1 MSKKTLYFSLFF
13 CCSFFANDRVA
24 AVVGNSIILESAVQ
38 EQVGSFLANNPSTP
52 NREDVEKKVLN
63 YLIEQEVLVYFAKKD
78 TLLSVSPEQVSSIV
92 GERLSFFE
100 QQLGSVA
107 ALEDYFGTSFLD
119 IKETLEKEA
128 KNMLLGEAFKQKLF
142 SYVSISNTEVIDFYS
157 VYKDSLPL
165 TPALYDYSCIEKK
178 ISPSAE
184 SLSLTR
190 SIADS
195 IFSKIS
201 SKVSSFDSFYSVY
214 SGGDLGVFRR
224 GTFIPEFEEV
234 AFSLKEGEVSS
245 PVQSRLGLHLIRLN
259 SRVGEKIDVSHILFP
274 LSITEKDVLASS
286 VFLEN
291 IKDGQPNTSTID
303 SLSLSFKGS
312 YGGVFFG
319 VPKENINSL
328 VLEKLDLLST
338 NKKPLSDVFK
348 IDDSSF
354 LLLHLKAIHPPQTP
368 DLYEFWGFIEGL
380 ALERKFYSF
389 YDDWYA
395 ENKKKVYIKI
405 N

>member
-1 MSKKTLYFSLFF
+1 MLKKTLCFSLFF

-38 EQVGSFLANNPSTP
+38 EQVGSFLANNPSTL

-100 QQLGSVA
+100 QQLGSMA

-142 SYVSISNTEVIDFYS
+142 SYVSISNTEVINFYS
-157 VYKDSLPL
+157 AYKDSLPL

-195 IFSKIS
+195 VFSKIS
-201 SKVSSFDSFYSVY
+201 SKASSFDSFYSIY

-274 LSITEKDVLASS
+274 LSITEKDILASS

-291 IKDGQPNTSTID
+291 IKEGQPSTSTID
-303 SLSLSFKGS
+303 SLSLSFKGN
-312 YGGVFFG
+312 YGGGFFC

-328 VLEKLDLLST
+328 VLEKLDLLSAD
-338 NKKPLSDVFK
+338 KELLSDVFK
-348 IDDSSF
+348 IDDFSF
-354 LLLHLKAIHPPQTP
+354 LLLHLKAVHPPKTP

>member
-1 MSKKTLYFSLFF
+1 MLKKTLCFSLFF

-38 EQVGSFLANNPSTP
+38 EQVGSFLANNPSTL

-100 QQLGSVA
+100 QQLGSMA

-142 SYVSISNTEVIDFYS
+142 SYVSISNTEVINFYS
-157 VYKDSLPL
+157 AYKDSLPL

-195 IFSKIS
+195 VFSKIS

-274 LSITEKDVLASS
+274 LSITEKDILASS

-291 IKDGQPNTSTID
+291 IKEGQPNTSTID
-303 SLSLSFKGS
+303 SLSLSFKGN

-328 VLEKLDLLST
+328 VLEKLDLLSAD
-338 NKKPLSDVFK
+338 KELLSDVFK

-354 LLLHLKAIHPPQTP
+354 LLLHLKAVHPPKTP
-368 DLYEFWGFIEGL
+368 DLYEFWGFVEGL

-395 ENKKKVYIKI
+395 KNKKKVYIKI

>member
-1 MSKKTLYFSLFF
+1 MLKKTLYFSLFF

-157 VYKDSLPL
+157 AYKDSLPL

-291 IKDGQPNTSTID
+291 IKAGQPNTSTID

-354 LLLHLKAIHPPQTP
+354 LLLHLKAIHPPKTP

>member
-1 MSKKTLYFSLFF
+1 MLKKTLYFSLFF

-38 EQVGSFLANNPSTP
+38 EQVESFLANNPSTL
-52 NREDVEKKVLN
+52 NREDVKKKVLN

-157 VYKDSLPL
+157 AYKDSLPL

-291 IKDGQPNTSTID
+291 IKAGQPNTSTID

-328 VLEKLDLLST
+328 VLEKLDLLSI
-338 NKKPLSDVFK
+338 NKEPLSDVFK

-354 LLLHLKAIHPPQTP
+354 LLLHLKAIHPPKTP

>member
-1 MSKKTLYFSLFF
+1 MLKKTLCFSLFF
-13 CCSFFANDRVA
+13 YCSFFANDRVA

-38 EQVGSFLANNPSTP
+38 EQVGSFLANNPPTL

-157 VYKDSLPL
+157 AYKDSLPL

-201 SKVSSFDSFYSVY
+201 SKISSFDSFYSVY

-291 IKDGQPNTSTID
+291 IKAGQPNTSTID

>member
-1 MSKKTLYFSLFF
+1 MLKKTLYFSLFF

-38 EQVGSFLANNPSTP
+38 EQVGSFLANNPSTL

-157 VYKDSLPL
+157 AYKDSLPL

-291 IKDGQPNTSTID
+291 IKAGQPNTSTID

-354 LLLHLKAIHPPQTP
+354 LLLHLKAIHPPKTP

>member
-1 MSKKTLYFSLFF
+1 MLKKTLYFSLFF

-100 QQLGSVA
+100 QQLGSMA

-157 VYKDSLPL
+157 AYKDSLPL

-195 IFSKIS
+195 VFSKIS

-291 IKDGQPNTSTID
+291 IKAGQPNTSTID

-354 LLLHLKAIHPPQTP
+354 LLLHLKAIHPPKTP
-368 DLYEFWGFIEGL
+368 DLYEFWGFVEGL

>member
-1 MSKKTLYFSLFF
+1 MLKKTLYFSLFF

-157 VYKDSLPL
+157 AYKDSLPL

-201 SKVSSFDSFYSVY
+201 SKISSFDSFYSVY

-291 IKDGQPNTSTID
+291 IKAGQPNTSTID

-354 LLLHLKAIHPPQTP
+354 LLLHLKAIHPPKTP

>member
-1 MSKKTLYFSLFF
+1 MLKKTLCFSLFF

-38 EQVGSFLANNPSTP
+38 EQVVSFLANNPSTP
-52 NREDVEKKVLN
+52 NREAVEKKVLN

-157 VYKDSLPL
+157 AYKDSLPL

-195 IFSKIS
+195 VFSKIS

-291 IKDGQPNTSTID
+291 IKEGQPNTSTID
-303 SLSLSFKGS
+303 SLSLSFKGN

-328 VLEKLDLLST
+328 VLEKLDLLSAD
-338 NKKPLSDVFK
+338 KELLSDVFK

-354 LLLHLKAIHPPQTP
+354 LLLHLKAVHPPKTP

>member
-1 MSKKTLYFSLFF
+1 MLKKTLCFSLFF

-24 AVVGNSIILESAVQ
+24 AVVGNNIILESAIQ
-38 EQVGSFLANNPSTP
+38 EQVESFLANNPSTP

-157 VYKDSLPL
+157 AYKDSLPL

-291 IKDGQPNTSTID
+291 IKEGQPSTSTID

-354 LLLHLKAIHPPQTP
+354 LLLHLKAIHPPKTP

>member
-1 MSKKTLYFSLFF
+1 MLKKTLCFSLFF

-38 EQVGSFLANNPSTP
+38 EQVGSFLANNPSTL

-142 SYVSISNTEVIDFYS
+142 SYVSISNTEVIDFYNA
-157 VYKDSLPL
+157 YKDSLPL

-190 SIADS
+190 SVADS
-195 IFSKIS
+195 VFSKIS

-234 AFSLKEGEVSS
+234 AFSLREGEVSS

-291 IKDGQPNTSTID
+291 IKAGQPNTSTID

-338 NKKPLSDVFK
+338 NKEPLSNVFK

-354 LLLHLKAIHPPQTP
+354 LLLHLKAIHPPKTP